1 MRLASQGLD
10 LGWAGLSDDVGAVKA
25 ALASPSLAPTA
36 KTVRG
41 MCDFHLFVLYACGCM
56 HNYCPNCMR
65 LNSKIRKVC
74 CATKLVSL
82 GEGIQFNP
90 RLQQRRQQPKPLANV
105 KWAHGVVVSHPLS
118 MQEALGSIPSVS
130 ILEEMRVFSIAAQA
144 SRLQH
149 KAGIAACSTSN
160 RKCAEGER
168 RPRASQQPCILG
180 QLANHHAPIRSESV
194 A

>member
-74 CATKLVSL
+74 CATKLNSL
-82 GEGIQFNP
+82 GEGNQFNP
-90 RLQQRRQQPKPLANV
+90 QLQQRRQQPKPLANV
-105 KWAHGVVVSHPLS
+105 KWAHGVVVSHPHS
-118 MQEALGSIPSVS
+118 GGPGFNPQCVHFGRNAGFQHCCPSLQIVT
-130 ILEEMRVFSIAAQA
+130 Q
-144 SRLQH
+144 SRHSCLQH
-149 KAGIAACSTSN
+149 F
-160 RKCAEGER
+160 
-168 RPRASQQPCILG
+168 QP
-180 QLANHHAPIRSESV
+180 
-194 A
+194 

>member
-41 MCDFHLFVLYACGCM
+41 MCDFHLFLLYACWCT

-65 LNSKIRKVC
+65 LNTKIIKVC
-74 CATKLVSL
+74 CATKLNSL

-118 MQEALGSIPSVS
+118 MREALGFNLQCVHFSEMQVS
-130 ILEEMRVFSIAAQA
+130 KIAPHA
-144 SRLQH
+144 STFVH
-149 KAGIAACSTSN
+149 TAGTGVPSTSS
-160 RKCAEGER
+160 C
-168 RPRASQQPCILG
+168 
-180 QLANHHAPIRSESV
+180 
-194 A
+194 

>member
-41 MCDFHLFVLYACGCM
+41 MCDFHLFVLYACGCT

-65 LNSKIRKVC
+65 LNSKIIKVC
-74 CATKLVSL
+74 CATKLNSL

-105 KWAHGVVVSHPLS
+105 NWAHGVVVSHPLS
-118 MQEALGSIPSVS
+118 MREALGSIPSVS
-130 ILEEMRVFSIAAQA
+130 IFICCRHWSSQA
-144 SRLQH
+144 VPH
-149 KAGIAACSTSN
+149 PITN
-160 RKCAEGER
+160 RALC
-168 RPRASQQPCILG
+168 
-180 QLANHHAPIRSESV
+180 RSGPHR
-194 A
+194 